1 MSINHMKKYISCI
14 IFIAIGICSGYSQTQ
29 KAFIKAAEE
38 AYATKNYYGA
48 LQWFTEALDFDRD
61 SPELIYKVA
70 ESARQFEAY
79 DLAAEKYKLLVD
91 SLGEGNYPDASFY
104 LGQMYQRMGKYE
116 DAKNY
121 YNIYVSEFG
130 GVDVGMTA
138 MAEKELASVDYAIT
152 RIEDIDKSADLNQ
165 FEVEVNTPYSE
176 FGAIKKDEILYFS
189 TMQYAEKETENFPPR
204 SISKLHTLKEDV
216 NAVIEGEINE
226 TNQLVAHSTFTT
238 DGLTMIYTLCEY
250 INDEDIRCD
259 LYSRFVNEDGSFGM
273 ANKLPSPINVDSF
286 TNTQP
291 QVSFDSTLQSDVLY
305 FVSDRDGGVGKLDIY
320 AATMQS
326 NGSFGEPQNVAEV
339 NTPENEASPFYHSSS
354 NTLYFSSDGRL
365 GLGGF
370 DVYSISRSTSGWTDV
385 VNLRVPVNS
394 SYHDLYYVL
403 DNSGA
408 EGYFSSNREGTMY
421 LDPAQK
427 ACCFDIFKVSYDEV
441 IIDLN
446 ALVFDELTTYPLE
459 GATISLLDA
468 LTGDVIKML
477 TNEESNDFYFKL
489 RKEKEY
495 TILVEREYYNSQS
508 ISLSTVGITESKT
521 FDKKIYLRTD
531 RTQLKV
537 ETFNKRTNEELTGV
551 QIRIKN
557 LTKNSIDTIA
567 INELNNKF
575 HFYIE
580 LGNKYEIEASKFG
593 FVTETDIVDLTEVSE
608 PSLIERKMYLEVF
621 DIEDYM
627 PVTVYFENDHPN
639 PTSKSINT
647 DKIYGDLYNKYMGEK
662 MDYLDNYVKKK
673 QGQEKVD
680 ATNKLDGF
688 FEGEVAGG
696 YDKLKR
702 FMRALKKELEL
713 GRSLEI
719 AIKGYASPI
728 ADTKYN
734 LALGQRRVSSI
745 KNEILNYEGG
755 LFRDYVRQGKLILTD
770 ISFGEETSPAD
781 VSDVAYNK
789 ALSVYSPEAS
799 RERRVQI
806 VKITDQ

>member
-48 LQWFTEALDFDRD
+48 LKWFSEALDFDRD
-61 SPELIYKVA
+61 DPNLIYKVA

-79 DLAAEKYKLLVD
+79 DLAADKYKLIVD
-91 SLGEGNYPDASFY
+91 SLGEGNYPEASFH
-104 LGQMYQRMGKYE
+104 LGTMYQRLGKYE

-121 YNIYVSEFG
+121 YNIYVSEFSD
-130 GVDVGMTA
+130 VDKGMTA
-138 MAEKELASVDYAIT
+138 TAKKELESVDYALT
-152 RIEDIDKSADLNQ
+152 KLEDIDKSANLSE
-165 FEVEVNTPYSE
+165 FEAEVNTPYSE

-204 SISKLHTLKEDV
+204 SISKLHTLEEGV
-216 NAVIEGEINE
+216 NAVIEDDVND
-226 TNQLVAHSTFTT
+226 TDLLVAHSTFTS

-259 LYSRFVNEDGSFGM
+259 LYSRLVNDDGSFGLP
-273 ANKLPSPINVDSF
+273 NKLPSPINIDSVS
-286 TNTQP
+286 NTQP
-291 QVSFDSTLQSDVLY
+291 QISFDSTIQGDVLY
-305 FVSDRDGGVGKLDIY
+305 FASNREGGIGKFDIY
-320 AATMQS
+320 VSTVNS
-326 NGSFGEPQNVAEV
+326 NGSYGVPVNVKEV
-339 NTPENEASPFYHSSS
+339 NTIENEASPFYHSNT

-365 GLGGF
+365 GLGGY
-370 DVYSISRSTSGWTDV
+370 DVYSTSRTKDGWSDP
-385 VNLRVPVNS
+385 VNLRIPINS

-403 DNSGA
+403 DDIGDEA
-408 EGYFSSNREGTMY
+408 FFSSNREGTMY

-446 ALVFDELTTYPLE
+446 ALVFDDLTKEPLE
-459 GATISLLDA
+459 KATITIIDA
-468 LTGDVIKML
+468 LTGDVIEAL
-477 TNEESNDFYFKL
+477 TNDEGNDFYFKL
-489 RKEKEY
+489 RKDKEY
-495 TILVEREYYNSQS
+495 TISVEREYYNSQT
-508 ISLSTVGITESKT
+508 IPLSTIGVTESKN
-521 FDKKIYLRTD
+521 FNKEFYLKTD
-531 RTQLKV
+531 RTQLKL

-551 QIRIKN
+551 QIRITN
-557 LTKNSIDTIA
+557 LTTKSIDTIA
-567 INELNNKF
+567 VNELDNKF
-575 HFYIE
+575 HFYLE

-593 FVTETDIVDLTEVSE
+593 FVTETEIVDLSEISE
-608 PSLIERKMYLEVF
+608 PTLIEKKMYLEVF

-639 PTSKSINT
+639 PKSKSTNT
-647 DKIYGDLYNKYMGEK
+647 DKIYGNLFTTYMAAK
-662 MDYLDNYVKKK
+662 LDYLKAYTR
-673 QGQEKVD
+673 KVQD
-680 ATNKLDGF
+680 QDKIEAESRFDGF

-719 AIKGYASPI
+719 AIKGYASPL

-734 LALGQRRVSSI
+734 LALGQRRVSSV

-755 LFRDYVRQGKLILTD
+755 LFRDYVRKGKLILTD

-781 VSDVAYNK
+781 VSDRKNDIK
-789 ALSVYSPEAS
+789 SVYSVEAS